1 MPIYFDKH
9 TEQSIIKYNAETDI
23 NIKNE
28 IYTNEIHKAFDKLVE
43 NLINTYKFRGDTNY
57 IALKQEAVADL
68 YIKLNKYDPTRLTKG
83 GLKVKAYSYFGTI
96 AKNFIMFNWKKS
108 KKLDLFDFQEN
119 SRAIDEYERKILR
132 NEILLKTASHQKE
145 ELFSNNTLKS
155 KMLKFISIRRKE
167 LQTNIKYRFMVE
179 LGRNNYLAM
188 LNVLEQIL
196 INDITINFYKQLF
209 EYIRNKTN
217 MKSYDFSG
225 YLKEFREDLKRFLQD
240 NKEEI

>member
-1 MPIYFDKH
+1 VPIYFDKH
-9 TEQSIIKYNAETDI
+9 TEQSIIKYNTETDI

-96 AKNFIMFNWKKS
+96 AKNFIMLNWKKS
-108 KKLDLFDFQEN
+108 RKLDLFDFQEHSN
-119 SRAIDEYERKILR
+119 VINEYESISR

-167 LQTNIKYRFMVE
+167 LQTNIKYRFMAE

-196 INDITINFYKQLF
+196 IDDFSINYYKQLF
-209 EYIRNKTN
+209 EYIRNKTD
-217 MKSYDFSG
+217 MKTYDFSG
-225 YLKEFREDLKRFLQD
+225 HVKEFREDLKSFLQD
-240 NKEEI
+240 NIEEI